1 LTLHLRGL
9 YAAIAIVLFGL
20 FSTETASAEARKLKH
35 HMKIQEV
42 TSPGGITAW
51 LVSEHSVP
59 LIALRFAFE
68 GGSSQDPENKP
79 GVANFLTAMLDEGAG
94 EFKASEFHEKIE
106 DIAMR
111 MGFSD
116 GRDAFYGSVQTLS
129 ENKTEAFELLTLALS
144 KPRFDVDALERMR
157 KQLLTGLAFAA
168 KSPNRIAQKEWWAKA
183 YPDHP
188 YGRPSTGTSESI
200 QDISAQDLI
209 DYHARVFA
217 KSNLKISVVGD
228 ITADELRPLLDKV
241 FGELPEQARIK
252 PVSPAQITN
261 DGRLNVIQ
269 MPFPQSVAVLG
280 MEGILRDDPDFV
292 AAYVMNHIL
301 GGGGFSSR
309 LMQEVREK
317 RGLAYSVSSHLV
329 SYGQAATLMAFVA
342 TKNEEV
348 AQSIDVIRNEM
359 RRMASDGVTEKEL
372 SDAQSY
378 LTGSYPLRFDTNSKI
393 AGQLLAIQLDEL
405 GIDYVNV
412 RNDRIAAVTK
422 DDIKRLAKRLLKTK
436 SLSLTVVGQ
445 PQNLTTDG

>member
-1 LTLHLRGL
+1 MTLHLRGL